1 MNIGEMIRN
10 DKGSVSGYIAE
21 PTYDFS
27 NVYLEKVESDNS
39 DAPLFNIMAKSPR
52 GRPCRLGAIW
62 EYAAQKTGEVY
73 FSGYIVSG
81 VSGYVP
87 IRLFRSSRDPNRW
100 NVVRNV
106 PGERRRGAQ
115 EVALPEADND
125 RSADHDLVFG
135 REPEAA

>member
-10 DKGSVSGYIAE
+10 DKGAVTGYIAE

-27 NVYLEKVESDNS
+27 NVYLEKVESDNP
-39 DAPLFNIMAKSPR
+39 DAPLFNIMTKSPR
-52 GRPCRLGAIW
+52 GRPFRLGAIW
-62 EYAAQKTGEVY
+62 EYTAKETGEVY
-73 FSGYIVSG
+73 FGGYIVSG

-87 IRLFRSSRDPNRW
+87 VRLFRSSRDPNRW

-115 EVALPEADND
+115 EVSLPEADND
-125 RSADHDLVFG
+125 RSADHDRVFG
-135 REPEAA
+135 RELEAA